1 MARCA
6 RGSRGSGHITL
17 PQNSA
22 LPPSSGVCEACAVQ
36 LLVVEDDDH
45 VAGALTSVLRRH
57 GFSTVRA
64 RDDNSAL
71 AALGPE
77 TDMVLLDLAL
87 PDMDGFEVCERIRR
101 VSDAPVI
108 MVTARSELEA
118 RIHGLEVGADDYLIK
133 PYDLREL
140 LARIDAVFRRGRAH
154 EWDDRTEQ
162 ATVEVDGLCIDLAAR
177 EVRGAD
183 GEVLALTRKEFD
195 VVALLARHQGVA
207 LTRER
212 ILRAVWQTDWKG
224 LGRSLEVHVAAI
236 RRKLNNPG
244 VIETVRGVGY
254 RLGTDG

>member
-64 RDDNSAL
+64 RDGNSAL

-162 ATVEVDGLCIDLAAR
+162 ATVEVDGLSIDLAAR